1 MLDLCRRDTICG
13 PDVFTS
19 RTVPRAD
26 GLGATVVGLRRHAD
40 HECRPC
46 PNIVA
51 GDIRVVFLDI
61 AGYERKLGLDALAI
75 E

>member
-1 MLDLCRRDTICG
+1 MLDLCRRDTIRS

-26 GLGATVVGLRRHAD
+26 GLGATMVGLRGDAD
-40 HECRPC
+40 HEWRPC

-51 GDIRVVFLDI
+51 GDIGVVFLDI
-61 AGYERKLGLDALAI
+61 SGYERKLGLDALAI